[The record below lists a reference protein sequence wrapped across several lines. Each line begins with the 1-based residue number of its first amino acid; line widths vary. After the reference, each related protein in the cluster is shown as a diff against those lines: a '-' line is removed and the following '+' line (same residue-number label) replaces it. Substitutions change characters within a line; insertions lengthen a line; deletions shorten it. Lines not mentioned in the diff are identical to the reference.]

1 MLLEKIIEKVKIK
14 FKNDKKRLSHIL
26 GVHRTSIKLSRF
38 YKENMLQTQ
47 VAALW
52 HDYTKNEPL
61 EFHISCLPPKI
72 IKKYQS
78 TPHIYHAF
86 SAAVILQ
93 KEFQINDI
101 KILNALRKHVWGHKV
116 MNKLDKII
124 LLSDKIEPQRKYTQV
139 DYFRKLAFI
148 DLNQAVYQILDF
160 NYDFNQKKGNI
171 MHKEQ
176 QEILSNLKNK
186 IRKK

>member
-1 MLLEKIIEKVKIK
+1 MLIEKIIKKVKIK
-14 FKNDKKRLSHIL
+14 FQNDQKRLNHIL
-26 GVHRTSIKLSRF
+26 GVHRISIKLSRF
-38 YKENMLQTQ
+38 YKENMFQTQ

-61 EFHISCLPPKI
+61 EFHISHLTPKI
-72 IKKYQS
+72 IKKYQF

-86 SAAVILQ
+86 STAVILQ
-93 KEFQINDI
+93 EEFKIDDI
-101 KILNALRKHVWGHKV
+101 KILNALRKHVWGHKI

-124 LLSDKIEPQRKYTQV
+124 LLSDKIEPQRNYTQV

-148 DLNQAVYQILDF
+148 DLNQAVYELLDF
-160 NYDFNQKKGNI
+160 NYNFHKKKGKI
-171 MHKEQ
+171 IHKEQ
-176 QEILSNLKNK
+176 QEILSTLKNK

>member
-1 MLLEKIIEKVKIK
+1 MLIEKIIEKVKIK
-14 FKNDKKRLSHIL
+14 FKNDKKRLNHIL
-26 GVHRTSIKLSRF
+26 GVHRTAIKLSRF
-38 YKENMLQTQ
+38 YKENLFQAQ
-47 VAALW
+47 VTALW

-61 EFHISCLPPKI
+61 EFHISCLTPQI
-72 IKKYQS
+72 IKKYES

-86 SAAVILQ
+86 SAAIILK
-93 KEFQINDI
+93 KEFKIDNV

-160 NYDFNQKKGNI
+160 HYNFHQKKGDVI
-171 MHKEQ
+171 HKEQ
-176 QEILSNLKNK
+176 KEILLNLKNK